1 MLYIKIT
8 EFNILSFVTLL
19 NLYQRILRF
28 YVWTGVWLTG
38 GLLYIYYIKLRIY
51 FPKGDVQN

>member
-8 EFNILSFVTLL
+8 EFDILSFVTLL
-19 NLYQRILRF
+19 NLYQRNLQL

-38 GLLYIYYIKLRIY
+38 GLLYIYYIKLTIY
-51 FPKGDVQN
+51 FPKGGVQN

>member
-1 MLYIKIT
+1 MLYTKIT
-8 EFNILSFVTLL
+8 EFDILSFVTLL
-19 NLYQRILRF
+19 NIYQRNLQF

-51 FPKGDVQN
+51 FLKGNVQN